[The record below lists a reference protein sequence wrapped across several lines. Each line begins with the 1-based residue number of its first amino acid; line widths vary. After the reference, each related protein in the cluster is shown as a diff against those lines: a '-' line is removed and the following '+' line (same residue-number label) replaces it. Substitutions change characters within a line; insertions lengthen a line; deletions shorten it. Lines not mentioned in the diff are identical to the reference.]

1 MPAARC
7 CTQQPV
13 AHVKVG
19 RQGRKLP
26 LNTPIQEVAARQ
38 LRDYLQG
45 TPGTYFAEDHPP
57 LRLEVAYGIQAEV
70 AQLRRMAGDSI
81 AGYKIGCVGPK
92 IRETFGMSGPIRGF
106 LFKSELRPSG
116 STVSVSKHTSL
127 AIEGEM
133 AVRIGVESQ
142 VACAFPVIELHN
154 YVFRGKVKS
163 LSELVANNGLN
174 AGVILPRQEDLTA
187 NPDVAQSEEL
197 EVRINDELV
206 DTGPLWSMP
215 GGAKEAVAWLKNH
228 LSDYGLPLKVGHLVL
243 TGTPLGLH
251 RVGPGDYIRVLSKGF
266 MRVDATLVD

>member
-1 MPAARC
+1 
-7 CTQQPV
+7 
-13 AHVKVG
+13 
-19 RQGRKLP
+19 
-26 LNTPIQEVAARQ
+26 
-38 LRDYLQG
+38 
-45 TPGTYFAEDHPP
+45 
-57 LRLEVAYGIQAEV
+57 
-70 AQLRRMAGDSI
+70 
-81 AGYKIGCVGPK
+81 
-92 IRETFGMSGPIRGF
+92 MSGPIRGF
-106 LFKSELRPSG
+106 LFTSELRPSG
-116 STVSVSKHTSL
+116 STVSLSKHTSL

-174 AGVILPRQEDLTA
+174 AGVILPKREDITTD
-187 NPDVAQSEEL
+187 PHVAQSREL

-228 LSDYGLPLKVGHLVL
+228 LSDYGLPLEAGHLVL

-251 RVGPGDYIRVLSKGF
+251 HVRPGDYIRVLSKGF
-266 MRVDATLVD
+266 MRVDANVVD